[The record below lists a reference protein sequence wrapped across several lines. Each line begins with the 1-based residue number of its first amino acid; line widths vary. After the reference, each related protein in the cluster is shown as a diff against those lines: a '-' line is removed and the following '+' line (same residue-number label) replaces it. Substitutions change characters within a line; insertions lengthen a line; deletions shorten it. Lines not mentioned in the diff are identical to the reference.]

1 MKKYMKAKKISSMN
15 KINIEFTKKEFEF
28 LHDWL
33 EDDLDIQI
41 RNSGSMNQW
50 GENKLKS
57 IVKKFRKEVKN
68 GTN

>member
-1 MKKYMKAKKISSMN
+1 MTQFKL
-15 KINIEFTKKEFEF
+15 ELTKKEFDF

-41 RNSGSMNQW
+41 RNSGMSQW
-50 GENKLKS
+50 AENKLKS
-57 IVKKFRKEVKN
+57 IVKKCRKEVKN

>member
-1 MKKYMKAKKISSMN
+1 MTLKSVKL
-15 KINIEFTKKEFEF
+15 ELTKKEFDF

-41 RNSGSMNQW
+41 RNSGMNQW

-57 IVKKFRKEVKN
+57 IVKKLRKEVKN
-68 GTN
+68 DTN

>member
-1 MKKYMKAKKISSMN
+1 MTLKSVK
-15 KINIEFTKKEFEF
+15 IEFTKKEFEF

-41 RNSGSMNQW
+41 RNSGMNQW

-57 IVKKFRKEVKN
+57 IVKKLRKEVKN

>member
-1 MKKYMKAKKISSMN
+1 MTLKSVKL
-15 KINIEFTKKEFEF
+15 ELTKKEFDF

-41 RNSGSMNQW
+41 RNSGMNQW

-57 IVKKFRKEVKN
+57 IVRKFRKEVKN

>member
-1 MKKYMKAKKISSMN
+1 MTQKSVKI
-15 KINIEFTKKEFEF
+15 ELTKKEFEF

-57 IVKKFRKEVKN
+57 IVKKFIKEVKN
-68 GTN
+68 GISIIKKN

>member
-1 MKKYMKAKKISSMN
+1 MTLKSVK
-15 KINIEFTKKEFEF
+15 IEFTKKEFEF

-41 RNSGSMNQW
+41 RNSGMNQW

>member
-1 MKKYMKAKKISSMN
+1 MTQKSVK
-15 KINIEFTKKEFEF
+15 IEFTKKEFDF

-41 RNSGSMNQW
+41 RNSGMNQW

-57 IVKKFRKEVKN
+57 IVRKFRKEVKN

>member
-1 MKKYMKAKKISSMN
+1 MTQKSVKI
-15 KINIEFTKKEFEF
+15 ELTKKEFDF

-68 GTN
+68 GISITKKN

>member
-1 MKKYMKAKKISSMN
+1 MTLKSVKL
-15 KINIEFTKKEFEF
+15 ELTKKEFDF

-41 RNSGSMNQW
+41 RNSGMSQW
-50 GENKLKS
+50 AENKLKS
-57 IVKKFRKEVKN
+57 IVKKLRKEVKN

>member
-1 MKKYMKAKKISSMN
+1 MKGKNNMAK
-15 KINIEFTKKEFEF
+15 IEFTKKEFEF

-41 RNSGSMNQW
+41 RNSGMDQW

-68 GTN
+68 DTN

>member
-1 MKKYMKAKKISSMN
+1 MTQKSVKI
-15 KINIEFTKKEFEF
+15 ELTKKEFEF

-57 IVKKFRKEVKN
+57 IVKKLRKEVKN
-68 GTN
+68 GISIIKKN

>member
-1 MKKYMKAKKISSMN
+1 MTQKSVKI
-15 KINIEFTKKEFEF
+15 ELTKKEFEF

-57 IVKKFRKEVKN
+57 IVKKFRKEVENGISITKKN
-68 GTN
+68 